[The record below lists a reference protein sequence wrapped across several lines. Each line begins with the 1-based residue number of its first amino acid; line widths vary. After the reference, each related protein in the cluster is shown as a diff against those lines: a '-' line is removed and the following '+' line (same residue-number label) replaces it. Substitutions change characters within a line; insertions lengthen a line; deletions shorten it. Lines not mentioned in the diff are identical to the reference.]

1 MEENNK
7 QIKAKAN
14 NTDKIELRSEKVQQL
29 IGEIPPCLVRWGM
42 AIILFIFALL
52 IVALIYIPYPY
63 GKEGETI
70 FWHIINSL

>member
-29 IGEIPPCLVRWGM
+29 IGEIPPGSV
-42 AIILFIFALL
+42 
-52 IVALIYIPYPY
+52 
-63 GKEGETI
+63 
-70 FWHIINSL
+70 S

>member
-7 QIKAKAN
+7 QINAKTN

-29 IGEIPPCLVRWGM
+29 IGEIPPRLVRWGM

-52 IVALIYIPYPY
+52 VVALIYIPYPY

-70 FWHIINSL
+70 FWHIINNL